1 MEKFENLN
9 ELIIALLLWITSN
22 TDYINPKQLPE
33 VKFLEQNKLS
43 QLACQNDCEILAYTP
58 VEPKYTV
65 YLSKKLKPL
74 TDVCHRGILL
84 HEIIHVLQD
93 DQSFFA
99 DYDDRTKKHL
109 RGLILLYATGRT
121 SEVKF
126 VIIITENQRLLILLL
141 IYLYLDLVKQKRVFT
156 LWLVHSLQTK
166 GLI

>member
-33 VKFLEQNKLS
+33 VKFLEQNELS
-43 QLACQNDCEILAYTP
+43 QLACKSDCEILAYTP

-65 YLSKKLKPL
+65 YLSKKLNPL
-74 TDVCHRGILL
+74 TNVCHRGILL

-93 DQSFFA
+93 DQGFFV

-109 RGLILLYATGRT
+109 REMNAL
-121 SEVKF
+121 V
-126 VIIITENQRLLILLL
+126 NHN
-141 IYLYLDLVKQKRVFT
+141 IYLSQYGKKILYSNGFAAKFK
-156 LWLVHSLQTK
+156 TK
-166 GLI
+166 SKNNLYC

>member
-33 VKFLEQNKLS
+33 VKFLEQNELS
-43 QLACQNDCEILAYTP
+43 QLACKNDCEILAYTP

-65 YLSKKLKPL
+65 YLSKRLNPLK
-74 TDVCHRGILL
+74 DVCHRGILL

-93 DQSFFA
+93 DQGFYM

-109 RGLILLYATGRT
+109 REMNAL
-121 SEVKF
+121 V
-126 VIIITENQRLLILLL
+126 NHN
-141 IYLYLDLVKQKRVFT
+141 IYLSQYGKKILYSNGFAAKFK
-156 LWLVHSLQTK
+156 TK
-166 GLI
+166 SKNNLYC

>member
-33 VKFLEQNKLS
+33 VKFLEQNELS
-43 QLACQNDCEILAYTP
+43 QLACKNDCEILAYTP

-65 YLSKKLKPL
+65 YLSKRLNPLK
-74 TDVCHRGILL
+74 DVCHRGILL

-93 DQSFFA
+93 DQGFFV

-109 RGLILLYATGRT
+109 REMNAL
-121 SEVKF
+121 V
-126 VIIITENQRLLILLL
+126 NHN
-141 IYLYLDLVKQKRVFT
+141 IYLSQYGKKILYSNGFAAKFK
-156 LWLVHSLQTK
+156 TK
-166 GLI
+166 SKNNLYC